1 MSTLVQD
8 EQIFEIH
15 RRTFDVLANIILV
28 RIIYCF
34 QFFLL
39 PQILYKTDVTNNN
52 IKYNFRII
60 VHYCLAL

>member
-15 RRTFDVLANIILV
+15 RRMFAVLEKILV

-34 QFFLL
+34 QIFLI

-52 IKYNFRII
+52 IKYNSLII
-60 VHYCLAL
+60 VNYYLAL